1 MSTPYVYDIA
11 TDTANGRVNVEV
23 LVRAILNAGL
33 ASGGNFEGGEIA
45 GGTLDDTRAGVVDGG
60 TLTVTWENVLS
71 APDETAQDALVT
83 AHPGDGF
90 SLINPISSES
100 LAVSSTSAT
109 ITKLTLTP
117 TGPLAEGNY
126 EISGS
131 AEVRTQAVIA
141 GSFACGHILLD
152 SVELIQHNNPDTAFQ
167 AFGITALSAFEAGEI
182 PVIEIKL
189 EAVGPPNTVE
199 IMNARLSLARVG

>member
-1 MSTPYVYDIA
+1 MSAYVYDIT

-23 LVRAILNAGL
+23 LIRAILNAGL
-33 ASGGNFEGGEIA
+33 TSGGNFEGAEITD
-45 GGTLDDTRAGVVDGG
+45 GTLDDTRAGVIDGG
-60 TLTVTWENVLS
+60 TLTVSWENVLS
-71 APDETAQDALVT
+71 APDETSQDALVT
-83 AHPGDGF
+83 AHLGNGF
-90 SLINPISSES
+90 AVVDPISNES
-100 LAVSSTSAT
+100 LVVSSTSAT

-117 TGPLAEGNY
+117 TGPLAEGTY

-152 SVELIQHNNPDTAFQ
+152 SVELIQHNNPEDAFQ
-167 AFGITALSAFEAGEI
+167 AFGLTAMSSFEAGAI
-182 PVIEIKL
+182 PVIEIQL